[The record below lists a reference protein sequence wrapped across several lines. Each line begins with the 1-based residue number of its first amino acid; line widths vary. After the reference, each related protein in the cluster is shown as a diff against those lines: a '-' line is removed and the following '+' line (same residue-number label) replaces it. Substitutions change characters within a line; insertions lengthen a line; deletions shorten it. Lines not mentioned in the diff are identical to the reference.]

1 MRKLRYSLSWE
12 VIPRPPPK
20 RLLMNSPVAFT
31 PVQLRCLHA
40 LVDTLI
46 PPDEWPGGVD
56 AGVVDYL
63 SRLLATDLP
72 DVLPIYESALDLL
85 DAETKTGAFGSLD
98 SDERIELLSKL
109 DRGETSQAWPFAP
122 SWFLSMASTHAAEGY
137 YSDPGNG
144 GNQDAVAWK
153 MIGFEVR
160 G

>member
-1 MRKLRYSLSWE
+1 
-12 VIPRPPPK
+12 
-20 RLLMNSPVAFT
+20 MNSPVDFT
-31 PVQLRCLHA
+31 PAQRFCLDA

-46 PPDEWPGGVD
+46 PPDDWPGGVD

-63 SRLLATDLP
+63 ARLLAIDLA
-72 DVLPIYESALDLL
+72 DMLPIYKTALDLL
-85 DAETKTGAFGSLD
+85 DAETTGAFADLG
-98 SDERIELLSKL
+98 SDERVELLTML
-109 DRGETSQAWPFAP
+109 ERGETSQAWPFAP

-144 GNQDAVAWK
+144 GNRDGVAWK